1 MFDQIYSKKIIN
13 IYNIILGLLYILKY
27 VLICIFHKLSQSQMN
42 FLSTKIKYTYIIN
55 LKQRESVNQGHI
67 TINYL
72 PMQWHRLLIGYYT
85 QNICDCTRCG
95 VGLSIAVLLYGFH
108 IFGGADKCK
117 IPACCCRKEIIFAS
131 LLISSTRYVAN
142 DHSLHYIFKSTSTNH
157 DALDEQWLQKFS
169 GDVEMSNN

>member
-1 MFDQIYSKKIIN
+1 
-13 IYNIILGLLYILKY
+13 
-27 VLICIFHKLSQSQMN
+27 
-42 FLSTKIKYTYIIN
+42 
-55 LKQRESVNQGHI
+55 
-67 TINYL
+67 
-72 PMQWHRLLIGYYT
+72 MQWHRLLIGYYT
-85 QNICDCTRCG
+85 QSICDCTRCG

-157 DALDEQWLQKFS
+157 DAFTWTMHGCKSFLEMWKCRMMTNCAVPVPLYVPALILCVVSSAATSGAIFS
-169 GDVEMSNN
+169 SWPGLHGSSWWRPDPSIIAGGMSKRRPRMQVMCEHGSR

>member
-1 MFDQIYSKKIIN
+1 
-13 IYNIILGLLYILKY
+13 
-27 VLICIFHKLSQSQMN
+27 
-42 FLSTKIKYTYIIN
+42 
-55 LKQRESVNQGHI
+55 
-67 TINYL
+67 
-72 PMQWHRLLIGYYT
+72 MQWHRLLIGYYT

-157 DALDEQWLQKFS
+157 DAFTWTMHGCKKVFWRCGNVEWWPIVLYLYRCTYRLLFCALCHLQLLVVPIFPP
-169 GDVEMSNN
+169 GLACMEAHDGGQILV